1 MSSFEAFRAC
11 RRAVVYPDQR
21 RRDTAQP
28 VPNLGMN
35 SSAAPQ
41 LKPAQ
46 GLPAKLVVVI
56 CIVTVTEALAGN
68 VIWPFLPS
76 AVQRWGATE
85 EQTGI
90 YVGLLASAFFLAQ
103 VLFVVHWGRAADR
116 FGRRPA
122 LLVGLAGTILCTLL
136 FGVADSF
143 ALALLSRFLIGAL
156 NGNVALTKV
165 YVGECADKAT
175 IAKAFSYL
183 SFSWGIGVISAPALG
198 GLLADPAE
206 QFPETFGDS
215 PFWKRFPYLL
225 PNLIPAAWA
234 AFALAV
240 GYWGLPETAVWQ
252 RRHAARVAAARSG
265 DAAAAPAEM
274 AVELAQLHAG
284 SGSNAGQGAEDE
296 SPLADTV
303 VVNAVAA
310 PAASVAPDAVAAAR
324 PRLLSGSSNASGL
337 PRSKT
342 GASTQRS
349 AAVSASAAGL
359 PRSKSGASARGSAEP
374 RQPQGDEGELAEGQ
388 GAGANPVPRGLM
400 RALSIASES
409 EREHDAAA
417 AATELSIGDAVGL
430 ASSDTSGFG
439 TADSPS
445 DSTAAFSG
453 RGRLSRS
460 ASASTQTA
468 VSEADSAA
476 LTRNDATARA
486 VAPVRTTPRS
496 SSSTS
501 TSASDRDA
509 QSSEPLG
516 PPVPEGASLR
526 EVFADHAMRTSI
538 LAYGLLAVAQVQFD
552 ELVPVLLRLDTHLG
566 GLGFT
571 ARETGAV
578 QVVAGAAQ
586 IFGQIFILAPVT
598 ARYGPIRCFLRTML
612 PLVALLLFPVV
623 ALFGD
628 SRGGT
633 WALLALFLIAKTLL
647 MQVAF
652 TSIMIVINNSTR
664 GFNLGLVTGLAQ
676 AVASGVRAVGPTV
689 GGGLFSASLQWRSLG
704 ALRMHAA
711 FVTVACCIV
720 AGFCMGKRIPRWADS
735 PPDYAAETAAAPS
748 TSAAAAGD
756 AGQPEASDDN
766 CVIQSNAGGQGQS
779 QSLAPALSR
788 NARATAAQAKA
799 AAALPLPSAKSSASG
814 RVAPPATSFKKAA
827 SAAPSTTQS
836 ALANHADDLELEL

>member
-1 MSSFEAFRAC
+1 MSTS
-11 RRAVVYPDQR
+11 
-21 RRDTAQP
+21 T
-28 VPNLGMN
+28 G
-35 SSAAPQ
+35 SQ
-41 LKPAQ
+41 LEPAR
-46 GLPAKLVVVI
+46 GLPAKLVVVV

-143 ALALLSRFLIGAL
+143 AVALLSRFLIGAL

-234 AFALAV
+234 TFALAV

-252 RRHAARVAAARSG
+252 RRHAARVAASRGASSG
-265 DAAAAPAEM
+265 VAAAEVGTENAPGDM
-274 AVELAQLHAG
+274 SVELAQLQSG
-284 SGSNAGQGAEDE
+284 SGSIAGQGAEDE
-296 SPLADTV
+296 SPLAE
-303 VVNAVAA
+303 AVAISAASA
-310 PAASVAPDAVAAAR
+310 PAAASR
-324 PRLLSGSSNASGL
+324 PRLRSGSSH
-337 PRSKT
+337 
-342 GASTQRS
+342 
-349 AAVSASAAGL
+349 AAGL
-359 PRSKSGASARGSAEP
+359 PRSKAGASTQGPAASTMDATGSSRSGSRASAAAADAAEP
-374 RQPQGDEGELAEGQ
+374 RQPEPDDIQFSEGQ
-388 GAGANPVPRGLM
+388 GAGAHPVPRGVM

-409 EREHDAAA
+409 EREAA
-417 AATELSIGDAVGL
+417 AATELSVEDAVGL
-430 ASSDTSGFG
+430 ASSDTNGS
-439 TADSPS
+439 
-445 DSTAAFSG
+445 STASSKAASSAFA
-453 RGRLSRS
+453 SREAGS
-460 ASASTQTA
+460 RNASRVDQTDA
-468 VSEADSAA
+468 GVSEADSAA

-486 VAPVRTTPRS
+486 TAASRMTPRARASYAS
-496 SSSTS
+496 SALAASSG
-501 TSASDRDA
+501 ASPRA
-509 QSSEPLG
+509 VTGSEPLG

-552 ELVPVLLRLDTHLG
+552 ELVPVLLRLDPHLG
-566 GLGFT
+566 GLGFS

-598 ARYGPIRCFLRTML
+598 AKYGPIRCFLRTML

-623 ALFGD
+623 ALFGE

-633 WALLALFLIAKTLL
+633 WALLALFLVAKTLL
-647 MQVAF
+647 MQIAF

-689 GGGLFSASLQWRSLG
+689 GGGVFSASLQWRGLG

-720 AGFCMGKRIPRWADS
+720 AGYWMGKRIPLWADS
-735 PPDYAAETAAAPS
+735 PPDYAAEAPASSPSTAAVGRAAQPGVYSDDASESNADSRIQGKGESSARAAAGRTTVASSKPPLPPAKTSSAREARVTSSSAPAS
-748 TSAAAAGD
+748 KGASAAA
-756 AGQPEASDDN
+756 
-766 CVIQSNAGGQGQS
+766 
-779 QSLAPALSR
+779 
-788 NARATAAQAKA
+788 
-799 AAALPLPSAKSSASG
+799 SG
-814 RVAPPATSFKKAA
+814 RQAP
-827 SAAPSTTQS
+827 S
-836 ALANHADDLELEL
+836 ALATRSHNHDDSNECFDDLNL

>member
-1 MSSFEAFRAC
+1 MS
-11 RRAVVYPDQR
+11 
-21 RRDTAQP
+21 TA
-28 VPNLGMN
+28 N
-35 SSAAPQ
+35 AAH
-41 LKPAQ
+41 LEPAR
-46 GLPAKLVVVI
+46 GLPAKLAVVV

-143 ALALLSRFLIGAL
+143 AVALLSRFLIGAL

-252 RRHAARVAAARSG
+252 RRHAARIAAVRGSAGSSVAPG
-265 DAAAAPAEM
+265 EM
-274 AVELAQLHAG
+274 AVELAQLQSGTG
-284 SGSNAGQGAEDE
+284 SIVGHGAEDE
-296 SPLADTV
+296 SPLAEAV
-303 VVNAVAA
+303 IINAAA
-310 PAASVAPDAVAAAR
+310 APDAPDARDAAAR
-324 PRLLSGSSNASGL
+324 PRLQSGSAHAAKSSASAPAPAAVNASG
-337 PRSKT
+337 
-342 GASTQRS
+342 G
-349 AAVSASAAGL
+349 AGL
-359 PRSKSGASARGSAEP
+359 SRSGSRASGAASLGAVEP
-374 RQPQGDEGELAEGQ
+374 RQLEPDDIQFAEGQ
-388 GAGANPVPRGLM
+388 GAGANPVPRRLM

-409 EREHDAAA
+409 ERERGASAAT
-417 AATELSIGDAVGL
+417 ATELSIQDAVGV
-430 ASSDTSGFG
+430 ASSETGGSCAASSQ
-439 TADSPS
+439 TASP
-445 DSTAAFSG
+445 AFSSAIKG
-453 RGRLSRS
+453 AGSRS
-460 ASASTQTA
+460 GSRAHQSD

-486 VAPVRTTPRS
+486 AVSSRTTPRTRPSSSPLSLSAAAAS
-496 SSSTS
+496 SSSSGTA
-501 TSASDRDA
+501 TG
-509 QSSEPLG
+509 SEPLG

-552 ELVPVLLRLDTHLG
+552 ELVPVLLRLDPHLG
-566 GLGFT
+566 GLGFS

-586 IFGQIFILAPVT
+586 IFGQVFILAPVT
-598 ARYGPIRCFLRTML
+598 AKYGPIRSFLRTML

-623 ALFGD
+623 ALFGE

-633 WALLALFLIAKTLL
+633 WALLALFLVAKTLL
-647 MQVAF
+647 MQIAF

-689 GGGLFSASLQWRSLG
+689 GGGVFSASLHWRGLG

-711 FVTVACCIV
+711 FVTVACCIA
-720 AGFCMGKRIPRWADS
+720 AGYWMGKRIPLWADS
-735 PPDYAAETAAAPS
+735 PPDYAAEAPASSPSTAAVGRAAQPDVYS
-748 TSAAAAGD
+748 DDASDSRIQGESSARAAAGRTTVASSKPPLPPAKTLASAAASNG
-756 AGQPEASDDN
+756 AS
-766 CVIQSNAGGQGQS
+766 
-779 QSLAPALSR
+779 
-788 NARATAAQAKA
+788 AA
-799 AAALPLPSAKSSASG
+799 ASG
-814 RVAPPATSFKKAA
+814 RKAP
-827 SAAPSTTQS
+827 S
-836 ALANHADDLELEL
+836 ALATRSHNLDDSNDDFDHLDL